1 MSDCT
6 KCTHSSIS
14 TCTLYIIVLILL
26 VPTGALFA
34 KVGSGDW
41 NYFAF
46 LYKPPD
52 TSVEYVVDCS
62 VANVMLHP
70 NGTLWGVIA
79 YTAVLVDGV
88 YQMAPVLIL
97 FDSYP
102 YIAQRMGQRLRLLVA
117 WNGFWPDVQMPT
129 FRFIEVVR
137 SIE

>member
-1 MSDCT
+1 MS
-6 KCTHSSIS
+6 K
-14 TCTLYIIVLILL
+14 VLAIALIGL
-26 VPTGALFA
+26 MCLTSALFA
-34 KVGSGDW
+34 QVGSDDW

-46 LYKPPD
+46 LYKPPE
-52 TSVEYVVDCS
+52 TSVEYVIDCS

-70 NGTLWGVIA
+70 NGTLWGVTA
-79 YTAVLVDGV
+79 YTAVLVEGV

-117 WNGFWPDVQMPT
+117 WNGFWPEVQMPT
-129 FRFIEVVR
+129 FRFVEVVE